1 MMKSFGL
8 TDKGSVRKDNQDC
21 FIIERCDAKGCLVL
35 GLCDGMGGAKAGG
48 LASQLSNKAFVSH
61 IYGRLTA
68 RVQKRIDYEQLLKEA
83 CSEANGVSFEY
94 SQFDEA
100 FHGMGTTLVGGI
112 VKYGGA
118 GYIVNVGDS
127 RAYLITHRGR
137 QITQITRDHSL
148 VEELVEYGA
157 ITAEE
162 ARVHPQKNIITRAV
176 GSEASVEADYFHF
189 SMKAGDVLLLC
200 SDGLSNMMT
209 DEEIRTFAENCA
221 DPETI
226 CRDLMDCALER
237 GAKDNV
243 TVLAVVK

>member
-1 MMKSFGL
+1 MKSFGL
-8 TDKGSVRKDNQDC
+8 TDKGSVRNDNQDC
-21 FIIERCDAKGCLVL
+21 FIIERCDAKSCLVIA
-35 GLCDGMGGAKAGG
+35 LCDGMGGAKAGG

-61 IYGRLTA
+61 IYAKLTA
-68 RVQKRIDYEQLLKEA
+68 RVKKRIDYEQLLREA

-100 FHGMGTTLVGGI
+100 FHGMGTTLVGGV
-112 VKYGGA
+112 VKYGGS

-127 RAYLITHRGR
+127 RAYLITHHGR
-137 QITQITRDHSL
+137 KIEQITRDHSL
-148 VEELVEYGA
+148 VEELIEYGA
-157 ITAEE
+157 ITKDE
-162 ARVHPQKNIITRAV
+162 ARIHPQKNIITRAV

-189 SMKAGDVLLLC
+189 SMKAGDILLLC

-209 DEEIRTFAENCA
+209 DEEIRSFADNGA

-237 GAKDNV
+237 GARDNV
-243 TVLAVVK
+243 TVLAVAK